1 MTRQNPKFEQYLQL
15 LLKWNKIYNL
25 TAITQPEE
33 IRAKHFKDS
42 LAPLPFL
49 PANGRLLDIGTGAGF
64 PGIPIK
70 IGRPTLEV
78 VLLDSR
84 RKKISFCEAALREL
98 ALEKISA
105 CHGRAEDPKIISALG
120 KFDVVISRAT
130 FSLND
135 FLETALPYCKKEG
148 IAIAM
153 KMPNWKE
160 EYQPSPHWKLKET
173 FDYELNEITGKK
185 SLLIFKKVSD
195 TC

>member
-1 MTRQNPKFEQYLQL
+1 MNPKFNQLLKL
-15 LLKWNKIYNL
+15 LLKWNKTYNL

-33 IRAKHFKDS
+33 IRVKHFEDS
-42 LAPLPFL
+42 LVPLPFL
-49 PANGRLLDIGTGAGF
+49 PAKGRILDIGTGAGF

-70 IGRPTLEV
+70 IERPQLDV
-78 VLLDSR
+78 ILLDSQ
-84 RKKISFCEAALREL
+84 RKKISFCEAAIREL

-105 CHGRAEDPKIISALG
+105 CRGRAEDPKIISALG

-135 FLETALPYCKKEG
+135 FLETALPYCKDG
-148 IAIAM
+148 GVAIAM
-153 KMPNWKE
+153 KMANWKE

-185 SLLIFKKVSD
+185 SLLIFEKVSD